1 MTINSRNYITALF
14 GFDHIMR
21 GVPLDAWDN
30 LSPCSQWSARDVA
43 GHAMGVVNNVGAR
56 AGVGKSLDVFK
67 DVGAIAGPDPYAT
80 WFHIRNSTLA
90 ALDRPGA
97 LQTSVTSSLGNV
109 VLDDY
114 ILQMTLD
121 IVVHSWD
128 VARATG
134 GDERLDPELV
144 AVSYARLQ
152 KLDPS
157 IARAPG
163 RYAKVVSLDGAVDPQ
178 TELLRFAGRNP

>member
-1 MTINSRNYITALF
+1 MSINSRNYITALF

-21 GVPLDAWDN
+21 GVPAAAWDN
-30 LSPCSQWSARDVA
+30 PSPCSEWSARDVA
-43 GHAMGVVNNVGAR
+43 GHAMGVVSNVAAR
-56 AGVGKSLDVFK
+56 AGVGTLLDVFK

-80 WFHIRNSTLA
+80 WFDIRNRTLD
-90 ALDRPGA
+90 ALDRTGA
-97 LQTSVTSSLGNV
+97 LQIRFSSSLGDV

-134 GDERLDPELV
+134 GDERLDPQLV
-144 AVSYARLQ
+144 AVSLARLQ
-152 KLDPS
+152 KLDPAM
-157 IARAPG
+157 ARAPG
-163 RYAKVVSLDGAVDPQ
+163 RYGDIVAVAGAVDAQ
-178 TELLRFAGRNP
+178 SELLTFAGRKP

>member
-1 MTINSRNYITALF
+1 MSVNLRNYITAIF

-21 GVPLDAWDN
+21 DVPAGAWDN
-30 LSPCSQWSARDVA
+30 PSPCSEWNARAVA
-43 GHAMGVVNNVGAR
+43 GHAMGVVSNVGAR
-56 AGVGKSLDVFK
+56 ASGGQLLDVFK

-80 WFHIRNSTLA
+80 WFDIRNRTLA
-90 ALDRPGA
+90 ALDRPGV
-97 LQTSVTSSLGNV
+97 LQTAFRSSLGEV

-121 IVVHSWD
+121 LVVHTWD

-134 GDERLDPELV
+134 GDERLDPQLV

-152 KLDPS
+152 NFDPDM
-157 IARAPG
+157 ARAPG
-163 RYAKVVSLDGAVDPQ
+163 RYAEAVHVDGAVDPQ
-178 TELLRFAGRNP
+178 TELLRFAGREP

>member
-1 MTINSRNYITALF
+1 M
-14 GFDHIMR
+14 
-21 GVPLDAWDN
+21 
-30 LSPCSQWSARDVA
+30 
-43 GHAMGVVNNVGAR
+43 
-56 AGVGKSLDVFK
+56 
-67 DVGAIAGPDPYAT
+67 
-80 WFHIRNSTLA
+80 
-90 ALDRPGA
+90 
-97 LQTSVTSSLGNV
+97 TSSLGNV

>member
-1 MTINSRNYITALF
+1 MSINSRNYITALF

-21 GVPLDAWDN
+21 GVPSSAWDN
-30 LSPCSQWSARDVA
+30 PSPCSEWSARDVS
-43 GHAMGVVNNVGAR
+43 GHAMGVVSNVAAR
-56 AGVGKSLDVFK
+56 AGVGTLLDVFK

-80 WFHIRNSTLA
+80 WFDIRNRTID
-90 ALDRPGA
+90 ALDRPSA
-97 LQTSVTSSLGNV
+97 LQTRFRSSLGEV

-134 GDERLDPELV
+134 GDERLDPQLV

-152 KLDPS
+152 NLDPAM
-157 IARAPG
+157 ARAPG
-163 RYAKVVSLDGAVDPQ
+163 RYAEAVTVDGEADLQ
-178 TELLRFAGRNP
+178 TELLTFAGRTP

>member
-1 MTINSRNYITALF
+1 MSINSRNYITALF

-21 GVPLDAWDN
+21 AVPAAAWDN
-30 LSPCSQWSARDVA
+30 PSPCSEWTARDVA

-56 AGVGKSLDVFK
+56 AGVGKALDVFK

-80 WFHIRNSTLA
+80 WVDIRTRTLA
-90 ALDRPGA
+90 ALDRRGA

-121 IVVHSWD
+121 IVVHTWD

-134 GDERLDPELV
+134 GDERLDPQLV
-144 AVSYARLQ
+144 AVSHARLQ
-152 KLDPS
+152 NLDPS

-163 RYAKVVSLDGAVDPQ
+163 RYAEAVATQGAMDPQ